1 MRKLLIIII
10 LLFSSNIIAQEI
22 TYTEAIKIK
31 KKQPFFKDLY
41 KELFKYST
49 FYAAGN
55 IGNAYETQRPEF
67 FVRTDPDNLYAIPDV
82 VDQTVYHPFDYRYG
96 IGIRK
101 LARFDYEVKGAN
113 FYNGIGEDE
122 NNVGLS
128 APTAA
133 IKGLEYLI
141 HYEKER
147 KRGEEWV
154 NSRFFVRHTGKNHI
168 VKLEQRAQGNIGFK
182 YQSAEARARLPIG
195 KKFSISAGAIYRTH
209 EKAYG
214 YNPIEIWLNEENE
227 DGLAANPWYTLG
239 YEYGYYDTY
248 YVANYWDADGNFI
261 QFPAWFWMDENDV
274 LVAHTDEVFRDEVFP
289 DLMNRYNNEI
299 WDTLDPYGEIAPII
313 GADFYHFKNKFW
325 IHAYANWILPYHK
338 YLKGDEDFSYLN
350 RDNWGKG
357 GLRQDS
363 TPNQWSD
370 YQAGLMFGWKV
381 GKMLGIFVEGEY
393 TKFWDSEIY
402 STNFGINITLR

>member
-214 YNPIEIWLNEENE
+214 YNPIEIWLNEETA

-248 YVANYWDADGNFI
+248 YVANYWDADGNYI

-289 DLMNRYNNEI
+289 ALMNRYNNEA
-299 WDTLDPYGEIAPII
+299 WDLLDPYGEIAPII

-325 IHAYANWILPYHK
+325 VHAYANWILPYHK

-357 GLRQDS
+357 GLVQDS
-363 TPNQWSD
+363 SPDQWND

-381 GKMLGIFVEGEY
+381 GKVLGVFVEGEY

-402 STNFGINITLR
+402 STNFGINITMK

>member
-1 MRKLLIIII
+1 MRKLLIILM

-67 FVRTDPDNLYAIPDV
+67 FVRTDPNNLYAIPDV

-147 KRGEEWV
+147 KRGEEWI
-154 NSRFFVRHTGKNHI
+154 NSRFFIRHTGDNHI

-214 YNPIEIWLNEENE
+214 YNPVEIWLNEENE
-227 DGLAANPWYTLG
+227 FGNAANPWYSLG
-239 YEYGYYDTY
+239 YEYGYTDHFTSFESDGTTFYDWIWRDEDGQI
-248 YVANYWDADGNFI
+248 VAYGDRD
-261 QFPAWFWMDENDV
+261 
-274 LVAHTDEVFRDEVFP
+274 FRDRVMP
-289 DLMNRYNNEI
+289 NLMNRYNNEI
-299 WDTLDPYGEIAPII
+299 WDTLDPYGEIAPIV
-313 GADFYHFKNKFW
+313 GADFYHYKNKFW
-325 IHAYANWILPYHK
+325 LHAYANWILPYHK
-338 YLKGDEDFSYLN
+338 YLKGDSDFNYLN
-350 RDNWGKG
+350 RNNWGAG
-357 GLRQDS
+357 GLIEDAE
-363 TPNQWSD
+363 PEQWDD
-370 YQAGLMFGWKV
+370 YQAGIMFGWKV
-381 GKMLGIFVEGEY
+381 GKVLGVFIEGEY

-402 STNFGINITLR
+402 NTNFGINITMK